1 MAKFAATLL
10 ATVLLAGHAVA
21 AEPLKLGFVAPMS
34 GAQAEYGLQMMNG
47 MKAFMAQNGDSVAG
61 REVEIIVKDSGGPNP
76 DVAKRLTQELIV
88 RDKVDFLIGYGFSP
102 NAFAAAPLATESETP
117 LVIFNAATSSIP
129 TKSPFIARVSMT
141 LAQHAHG
148 IAKWANGKDIKTVY
162 TLYADYAP
170 GRDANAQFTKIFT
183 EGGGEIVGEI
193 GVPLSSPDFGP
204 YMQRIKDAKP
214 DAIFMWFPSG
224 ELANTMLKAYRARG
238 LDDDGIVA
246 LGTSDLVDDHS
257 LDSMGE
263 DAVGLITA
271 AHYSAAHDSEL
282 NKAFVETYTEVSGGS
297 PRPNFMAVAAYDGL
311 AAIYHVTEELDGD
324 VSDGAKVMELLTG
337 LTFESPRG
345 PIEISAE
352 DRDIVQNIYIRETR
366 DTGDGL
372 YNIEFETMPMVV
384 DPGKE

>member
-1 MAKFAATLL
+1 MARLAATLL
-10 ATVLLAGHAVA
+10 ATVLLAGTAAA

-47 MKAFMAQNGDSVAG
+47 MKTYMAQHGDTVAG
-61 REVEIIVKDSGGPNP
+61 RPVEIVVKDSGGPNP

-88 RDKVDFLIGYGFSP
+88 RDKVDFLVGYGFSP
-102 NAFAAAPLATESETP
+102 NAFAAAPLATEAKKP
-117 LVIFNAATSSIP
+117 MIIFNAATSSIP
-129 TKSPFIARVSMT
+129 TKSPYIARVSMT
-141 LAQHAHG
+141 LAQHAFG
-148 IAKWANGKDIKTVY
+148 IAKWANQQDIKTVY

-170 GRDANAQFTKIFT
+170 GRDANTQFTKIFKA
-183 EGGGEIVGEI
+183 GGGEVVGEI
-193 GVPLSSPDFGP
+193 AVPLSSPDFGP

-238 LDDDGIVA
+238 LDTDGIRP
-246 LGTSDLVDDHS
+246 LGTSDLVDDNS

-263 DAVGLITA
+263 AAVGLITS

-282 NKAFVETYTEVSGGS
+282 NKQFIASYAEVSGGS

-311 AAIYHVTEELDGD
+311 AAIYKATEELGGD
-324 VSDGAKVMELLTG
+324 VSDGEKVMKLLTG
-337 LTFESPRG
+337 MTFESPRG

-352 DRDIVQNIYIRETR
+352 DRDIVQNIYIRETKK
-366 DTGDGL
+366 TPDGL